1 MHHDRRPAR
10 SGMWLMLAAWLS
22 SCGAPPTVLTERG
35 GPRPQGLGTG
45 AVNAAGGVIENPG
58 GALFQHDAG
67 MMSGDDAGDQDAMTA
82 APPPLTTASSCAQG
96 KAPVRLEPVN
106 MFVMVDRSGSM
117 NDDDKWLDATA
128 ALLFF
133 FRDPKAAG
141 MRVAL
146 RFFPHDVPITGCDAT
161 ACDSQ
166 ACAEP
171 LVPLGELTAD
181 YGEADTQE
189 RALVLGI
196 AHSNPDTS
204 TVDEGTPIYAAL
216 DGALRWATSY
226 KAAHPSEKTVVVFA
240 TDGEPKGCNE
250 DFNAITGLAAT
261 ALQASGVTTYAI
273 GLQGSNATQ
282 IAQLAQAG
290 GTKQSILV
298 DPGPNAEQELVNAL
312 NGIRGETVSCDF
324 AMPAASDATM
334 TVDPTRVNVTFQPSS
349 GAAGTLSQVVDAT
362 GCGTRKSWYYDAP
375 GAPTRIELCPAACD
389 LVRGDARGS
398 LEVLLGC
405 VTACG
410 GGACQGQPPPA
421 DVPPVLF

>member
-1 MHHDRRPAR
+1 L
-10 SGMWLMLAAWLS
+10 WLTLAAWLS
-22 SCGAPPTVLTERG
+22 SCGAPPGAITDRG
-35 GPRPQGLGTG
+35 GPPPQGLAGSVVAESG
-45 AVNAAGGVIENPG
+45 AIENPG
-58 GALFQHDAG
+58 DPPFHYDAG
-67 MMSGDDAGDQDAMTA
+67 VSSEDDAGGDQDAMTA
-82 APPPLTTASSCAQG
+82 APLTTDSSCARG
-96 KAPVRLEPVN
+96 KAPARLEPVN

-171 LVPLGELTAD
+171 LVPLGELTTD
-181 YGEADTQE
+181 FGELDPQE

-196 AHSNPDTS
+196 AHANPDSATR
-204 TVDEGTPIYAAL
+204 DDGTPIYAAL
-216 DGALRWATSY
+216 EGALRWATSY
-226 KAAHPSEKTVVVFA
+226 KADHPSEKTVVVFA
-240 TDGEPKGCNE
+240 TDGEPNGCNE
-250 DFNAITGLAAT
+250 DFSAIAALAAT
-261 ALQASGVTTYAI
+261 ALQTSSVTTYAI
-273 GLQGSNATQ
+273 GLQGSNAAQ

-290 GTKQSILV
+290 GTRQSILV

-312 NGIRGETVSCDF
+312 NAIRGETVSCDF
-324 AMPAASDATM
+324 AMPAASDTKLM
-334 TVDPTRVNVTFQPSS
+334 IDPSRVNVTWKPAS
-349 GAAGTLSQVVDAT
+349 GAAGTLSQVPDANS
-362 GCGTRKSWYYDAP
+362 CGTRKSWYYDAP
-375 GAPTRIELCPAACD
+375 QAPTRIELCPAACD
-389 LVRGDARGS
+389 LVRGDAS
-398 LEVLLGC
+398 ATLEVLLGC

-410 GGACQGQPPPA
+410 ALDQTCAGAPPPA